1 MMKNQTVA
9 FLGAGSMAEAMV
21 AGMVKE
27 NQIRSKQIIM
37 TNRSNLARLNEIE
50 KKYKIRTE
58 QLSTFDMNEA
68 DVIIL
73 AMKPKDAEAALLSIK
88 DRLNPDQ
95 IILSVLAGISTSFM
109 EERLNDGQQVIRVMP
124 NTSSMIGESATA
136 LSPGKHVQSKSL
148 ALAKKLMNCIG
159 EVTVIEE
166 EKMDVF
172 TGIAGSGPAYIYYL
186 VEHIEKAGVNEG
198 LDAADAR
205 EIAIQ
210 TILGAS
216 KMMMETNQSP
226 SILRKKVTSPNGT
239 TAAGLNALSQNG
251 GGNAIYQAV
260 TEATK
265 RSKEISAQLE
275 KELVLQP

>member
-1 MMKNQTVA
+1 
-9 FLGAGSMAEAMV
+9 MAEAMV
-21 AGMVKE
+21 AGMVKD

-50 KKYKIRTE
+50 EKYKIRTE

-68 DVIIL
+68 DIIIL

-148 ALAKKLMNCIG
+148 ALAKKLMNYIG
-159 EVTVIEE
+159 EVTVIDE